1 MKTLLVNHFPLEGS
15 GSGTYTRNLALHL
28 AKRGHSVCVVF
39 PENEQPPELDG
50 VQLRQVRFS
59 RYVPQVGALPFN
71 FPCFTTHPRS
81 VTTFADLDGGEL
93 AQYLTAFDAA
103 ITQAVEEF
111 RPDIIHAQHIWCL
124 AWLAAKHGVPTVVTT
139 HGTDLMGCEKWRE
152 FRGFAELAAKSCK
165 RVIAVSGDN
174 MRALHRALPHTAGK
188 TVMLRNGYN
197 EDVFFPVEA
206 DKKALMDELG
216 IEYNGEQIV
225 LFVGKLTA
233 FKGVDTLLRAAKLYE
248 GLEKGR
254 ILTLIVGNGEERKRL
269 EALSADLG
277 LNGTHFLGHRNQDM
291 LRRLYSSA
299 DVLAV
304 PSRREPFGL
313 VAVEAMAC
321 GLPVVAS
328 NEGGLP
334 EFINSGV
341 GALVPVDNE
350 DMLCAAILDELL
362 RSHDSPGR
370 RDAIAAYARDNF
382 TQRLFVVRLEQI
394 YSLVLRESGG

>member
-1 MKTLLVNHFPLEGS
+1 MKILLVNHFPLEGS

-248 GLEKGR
+248 GLEKGAHTDAHR
-254 ILTLIVGNGEERKRL
+254 RQRRGAQAARSAQRRPRAQRHTLPRTQKSGYAPPPVQLGGRARRAVAPRAVRARRGGGDGVRAARRRVERGRTAGVYK
-269 EALSADLG
+269 
-277 LNGTHFLGHRNQDM
+277 Q
-291 LRRLYSSA
+291 RR
-299 DVLAV
+299 
-304 PSRREPFGL
+304 G
-313 VAVEAMAC
+313 
-321 GLPVVAS
+321 
-328 NEGGLP
+328 
-334 EFINSGV
+334 
-341 GALVPVDNE
+341 
-350 DMLCAAILDELL
+350 CA
-362 RSHDSPGR
+362 RPCR
-370 RDAIAAYARDNF
+370 
-382 TQRLFVVRLEQI
+382 
-394 YSLVLRESGG
+394 